1 MPLIKVTLKIKY
13 MKKLSIKNEL
23 FSNILGISTIYGSK
37 PGKTSIIMAGNHGNE
52 ICGINVFKDIIPHIS
67 IETGT
72 VIFVLGNL
80 RAIEKNVRFTEYNL
94 NRTFSPSST
103 YSKEIKKTY
112 EYKRAQELK
121 KIFNIGDAL
130 LDIHSTTNPG
140 EPFIVTENNAFKIIF
155 HFPREFKRIVYGFD
169 AIESGASDGYMLS
182 KNKIGICI
190 ECGQHDSIHAVEVA
204 KKAVFSFLNLRGHI
218 NTSDNSNNE
227 IENREMIK
235 MNSIYHTKTDS
246 FELSK
251 DFFDFEKIKKGSLI
265 GIDGG
270 IKICAPDDCVIVFA
284 HNRDKKGEEGFLL
297 GHEI

>member
-1 MPLIKVTLKIKY
+1 
-13 MKKLSIKNEL
+13 MKKLSINKEL
-23 FSNILGISTIYGSK
+23 FGNIPGISAFFGDK

-52 ICGINVFKDIIPHIS
+52 VCGINVFNDLIPHFS
-67 IETGT
+67 INSGT
-72 VIFVLGNL
+72 VILVYGNL
-80 RAIEKNVRFTEYNL
+80 KAIEKNTRFTEFNL
-94 NRTFSPSST
+94 NRAFNPCST

-121 KIFNIGDAL
+121 KIFNMGDAL

-140 EPFIVTENNAFKIIF
+140 EPFIVTENNAFEIISN
-155 HFPREFKRIVYGFD
+155 FPNEFKRIVYGFD
-169 AIESGASDGYMLS
+169 AIEPGASDGYMLS

-190 ECGQHDSIHAVEVA
+190 ECGQHNSIHSAEVA
-204 KKAVFSFLNLRGHI
+204 KKAIFSFLNSRGHL
-218 NTSDNSNNE
+218 NSLDNKKE
-227 IENREMIK
+227 TARKRKMIK
-235 MNSIYHTKTDS
+235 MNSIYHTRTDS

-251 DFFDFEKIKKGSLI
+251 DFFDFEKIKKNSLI

-270 IKICAPDDCVIVFA
+270 AKVLAPYDCVIVFA